1 MRKILV
7 TGGTIF
13 VSKFVAEYF
22 SKKGE
27 EVYVLN
33 RNHHPQV
40 SGVKLIEADRNHLGE
55 SLKTYDFDVIID
67 VSVYNKMDVAN
78 LLQGLAGFR
87 DYIMISSSAVYPETL
102 VQPFKEEQ
110 KIGINKYWG
119 NYGTGKIEAEQ
130 YLTEHVPNAYILR
143 PPYLYGPYNNVYR
156 EAFVFE
162 CALQKRKFYLPKEGQ
177 MGLQFFHVRDLC
189 RMIEQILKK
198 KPDNHIFNV
207 GNKQSVS
214 IKDWVKICYDIVG
227 IPVEYVSV
235 FDDIEQ
241 RNYFSFYNYEY
252 SLDVTKQYELL
263 EDTINLEDGLKES
276 FDWYQH
282 SKNEVRR
289 KDYLEFI
296 DQNLK

>member
-214 IKDWVKICYDIVG
+214 IKEWVKICYEIVG